1 MSAALAHK
9 AQECLH
15 ALGAHLLG
23 DTLGGQRQGIHQV
36 RQAHQVMIALQGIP
50 VIREGVF
57 IVVALTLFDQEAGL
71 DAPALAGAQIAALVD
86 VVGVQTL
93 AGQPTRAGSAYR

>member
-1 MSAALAHK
+1 MSASSSVQSAGMPARPGR
-9 AQECLH
+9 A
-15 ALGAHLLG
+15 LLG

-36 RQAHQVMIALQGIP
+36 RQAHQVMIALQGMP

-71 DAPALAGAQIAALVD
+71 DA
-86 VVGVQTL
+86 
-93 AGQPTRAGSAYR
+93 